1 MLCFLSVNRVVLLL
15 ESVPTR
21 GHVQHTYGKMCR
33 TAIKG
38 AERSIVS
45 KGRGKAYGGYQQTV
59 AHESGGGGSGL
70 RFFRG
75 LLPARP
81 CAYIYIS
88 FFWSTSFCFW
98 STSVC
103 SEPIKSPLARYMCR
117 IILQE
122 SFRLTMSNL
131 RVSSNVSSSPT
142 NSHSTNPSHD
152 QSSATAEQ
160 GGLSNSTME
169 EVPAACITGT
179 DAPISSLLESLS
191 TLSPPRSPKKK
202 LKALNQGPSSIELS

>member
-1 MLCFLSVNRVVLLL
+1 MY
-15 ESVPTR
+15 P
-21 GHVQHTYGKMCR
+21 HADTYNTHMEKCAGR
-33 TAIKG
+33 
-38 AERSIVS
+38 RS
-45 KGRGKAYGGYQQTV
+45 KGQKGRSSRKGEGKRMGGINKRSRMKAEGVDLGYDSSEVCFQHV
-59 AHESGGGGSGL
+59 HVH
-70 RFFRG
+70 
-75 LLPARP
+75 
-81 CAYIYIS
+81 IYIS